1 MQNSYRYLQGHG
13 KKTCAAYYYVQCAYG
28 FVCRCHIFVNCL
40 CKIKV
45 LLKMNCCYDE
55 YSYVQLKGL
64 VNNNYIPDSS
74 SKKVNS
80 LAFNDKQSAP
90 KGFKTRIF

>member
-1 MQNSYRYLQGHG
+1 
-13 KKTCAAYYYVQCAYG
+13 
-28 FVCRCHIFVNCL
+28 
-40 CKIKV
+40 
-45 LLKMNCCYDE
+45 MNCCYDE